1 MDMEVL
7 VGEAVTF
14 SIVNIAGPAVVV
26 DTDSTVVVD
35 CRYAELEYRFMY
47 NAAPH

>member
-1 MDMEVL
+1 MITAVL
-7 VGEAVTF
+7 VGEAVTTAVVLI
-14 SIVNIAGPAVVV
+14 SEAAVVV

-35 CRYAELEYRFMY
+35 CVYAELEYRFMN